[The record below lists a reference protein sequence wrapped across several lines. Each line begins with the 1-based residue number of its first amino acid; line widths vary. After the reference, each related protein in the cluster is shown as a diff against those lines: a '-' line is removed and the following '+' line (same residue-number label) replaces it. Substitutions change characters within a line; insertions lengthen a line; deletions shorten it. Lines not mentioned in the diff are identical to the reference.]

1 MKHMLIKAPCRIA
14 LYHIQNITDVE
25 KYIEEFFGS
34 IDCKFVDEHD
44 EEGTIDDIVKHAV
57 IGYNDIDEYKLWKD
71 QDENGPVV
79 TVYLNDTKLGVTHTG
94 QVIRQ
99 SIDIYLLEAQN
110 ENSI

>member
-25 KYIEEFFGS
+25 KYVKEFFGS
-34 IDCKFVDEHD
+34 INCKFVDEHNQ
-44 EEGTIDDIVKHAV
+44 ELSIDGIVKHAV
-57 IGYNDIDEYKLWKD
+57 IGYNVNDEYKLWKD
-71 QDENGPVV
+71 QDENGPAI